1 MPTTD
6 HPERLAVLV
15 LVHDRADV
23 LLRVLS
29 ACHRRGWAPS
39 AMTYATGGGH
49 GEIALRLGSPAGRCA
64 AATVVARLRA
74 LVDVLEVVCDDDA
87 RLPDDVALAALRTRA
102 PWRVATPG
110 VLVAV

>member
-1 MPTTD
+1 MPAPDTD
-6 HPERLAVLV
+6 RLAALV
-15 LVHDRADV
+15 LVRARPDA

-29 ACHRRGWAPS
+29 TCHRRGWTPTAL
-39 AMTYATGGGH
+39 TWATDGTH
-49 GEIALRLGSPAGRCA
+49 GEAALRLSSPRGRCSA
-64 AATVVARLRA
+64 ASVAAHLRG
-74 LVDVLEVVCDDDA
+74 LVDVLDVVCDDDA